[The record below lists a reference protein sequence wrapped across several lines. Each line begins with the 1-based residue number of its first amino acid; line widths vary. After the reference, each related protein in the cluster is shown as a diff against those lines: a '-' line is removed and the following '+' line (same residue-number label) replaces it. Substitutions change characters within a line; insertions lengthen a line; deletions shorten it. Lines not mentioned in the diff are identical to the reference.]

1 MLIAH
6 NEDFITAININQIVQ
21 ISYMRLQKE
30 HVSYIQIPK
39 ELDSENPIYLL
50 DIVLNN
56 GKQYNKLY
64 NSNDECQKMFN
75 DLVDFM
81 KSNKE
86 DDSTFDL
93 YL

>member
-1 MLIAH
+1 MAH

-39 ELDSENPIYLL
+39 KLDSENPIYLL

-64 NSNDECQKMFN
+64 NSHDVCQKMFN

-81 KSNKE
+81 KSNQE
-86 DDSTFDL
+86 NDSTFDL